1 MSLCD
6 PVQKPVNQEMAVS
19 GHVTVHNAPSNTLN
33 INNLN
38 GAGTITN
45 NNFIHNQF
53 VSYVNVVSAPAVP
66 YSW

>member
-6 PVQKPVNQEMAVS
+6 HFSKPVNQEMAVS
-19 GHVTVHNAPSNTLN
+19 SHVTVHNAHSNTLN

-38 GAGTITN
+38 GTGTITN
-45 NNFIHNQF
+45 NNCNHNQF